1 MRAGACAAQ
10 TLSPEAASVLKHSLS
25 LARRRGHA
33 QLTPLHVAAT
43 LLSSRPSLLKRA
55 CLKSQPHHQPSH
67 PLQSRALELC
77 FNVALNRLPA
87 SPGPL
92 LHAQPA
98 LSNALV
104 AALKRAQAHQRRG
117 SIEQNQQQ
125 PLIAIKVELE
135 QLILSILDDPS
146 VSRVMREA
154 GFSSTSV
161 KNNLEES
168 NSVSSVFQC
177 YNSTPGG
184 IFSTPSSPPTEA
196 HHQREFTLNPN
207 SFRQN
212 PYLFSPQ
219 KKPVSTDGFFL
230 KEDIKVVMEVLLGKK
245 RRNTVIVGD
254 SLSMAEGV
262 VAELM
267 RNLEKGE
274 VPEEL
279 KSVKIIKFQLS
290 SVPLMFMKRDEV
302 DMNVADLKRKV
313 ESLASCG
320 GVIIYIGDLK
330 WTVESAGDDDEISAG
345 KESNVYS
352 PVDYLITE
360 IGKLVSWFNYS
371 SNYMRVWLMATANYQ
386 TYMKCQMRQPPLD
399 VQWAVQA
406 VSVPSGGLGL
416 SLSGRDSRTSFPQS
430 PSQVTDRKLF
440 CLKEDQDVL
449 TCCPDCTSNY
459 EKEAGFKSIH
469 HKSFPINKDE
479 ENGSAHLPYW
489 LKQHSEETL
498 EKEALSELR
507 RKYNKFCQSLHQ
519 QSQNP
524 RNSSSVVGSLG
535 RNYDYTSSY
544 PCRPNKN
551 NIVADSETVSF
562 AYPTVK
568 PNQTVGSLPPWF
580 RRQETCHIEFSFS
593 NSNSKVQTVLEPN
606 LDSLKS
612 MAGKEVKI
620 TLALGNS
627 MYADAS
633 VHDKIGVELFGI
645 FQENVPWQSETIPLI
660 LEALMN
666 SEGTSQD
673 KFLLIQGNDVVGK
686 RRLAAAIAKSMF
698 GSSDLLFCMNM
709 RNDANT
715 VAENREILEKALSD
729 HEKLVV
735 LVEDVDYADPEFAK
749 FLADGFVEAGKQG
762 SLRRHTRDSSQAV
775 FILTMDGDSSYR
787 MARDNVN
794 SVIQMKLLVNESKF
808 VAMMP
813 NVVHKRKAEWDFP
826 IRGKSRRSNE
836 MDEVSSNAVEN
847 SRQLSSNALDLNVKA
862 EDDEAD
868 EGKPGTFSPISSDL
882 TRETT
887 IIEQQSS
894 LSFLKKI
901 KNCFVLNRNSEQDK
915 QAREMFMSKF
925 RRSFQEANIS
935 SFNIDETV
943 LEEVLQGSGSYLN
956 SLFDQWL
963 KDVFE
968 TSLRMIDTG
977 EKEKVSIRLCLGVK
991 GESSCRKDGFMAT
1004 CLPRRIPL
1012 SFIG

>member
-125 PLIAIKVELE
+125 QPLIAIKVELE
-135 QLILSILDDPS
+135 QLIFSILDDPS

-154 GFSSTSV
+154 GFSSISV

-177 YNSTPGG
+177 YNYTPGG
-184 IFSTPSSPPTEA
+184 IFSTPSSPPSTEA
-196 HHQREFTLNPN
+196 HHQREFAINPN
-207 SFRQN
+207 SFWQN
-212 PYLFSPQ
+212 PCLFSPQ
-219 KKPVSTDGFFL
+219 KKPVSSCSTDGFCL
-230 KEDIKVVMEVLLGKK
+230 KEDMKVVLEGFLGNK

-254 SLSMAEGV
+254 SLSMAEGLA
-262 VAELM
+262 AELM

-313 ESLASCG
+313 ASLASCG

-330 WTVESAGDDDEISAG
+330 WTVDQRGGDDGISAG

-352 PVDYLITE
+352 PVDYLISE
-360 IGKLVSWFNYS
+360 IGKLVSWCNYS

-386 TYMKCQMRQPPLD
+386 TYKKCQMRQPPLD
-399 VQWAVQA
+399 VQWALQA

-430 PSQVTDRKLF
+430 PSQVTDKKQF

-449 TCCPDCTSNY
+449 TCCQECITNY
-459 EKEAGFKSIH
+459 EKETGYKSIH
-469 HKSFPINKDE
+469 HNSFPINKDE

-489 LKQHSEETL
+489 LKQHSHETL
-498 EKEALSELR
+498 EKEGLSELR

-519 QSQNP
+519 RSQNP
-524 RNSSSVVGSLG
+524 HNSSSVVSGLG

-544 PCRPNKN
+544 PCRPIKN
-551 NIVADSETVSF
+551 NIIADSETISF
-562 AYPTVK
+562 K
-568 PNQTVGSLPPWF
+568 PNQSFISLPRF

-593 NSNSKVQTVLEPN
+593 NGNSKLQTVEPN

-612 MAGKEVKI
+612 MEGKDVKI

-627 MYADAS
+627 MYADAQI
-633 VHDKIGVELFGI
+633 HDKIGLDKDLFGI
-645 FQENVPWQSETIPLI
+645 FQDNVPWQSETIPLI
-660 LEALMN
+660 LEALMD

-673 KFLLIQGNDVVGK
+673 KFLLIQGNDYVGK
-686 RRLAAAIAKSMF
+686 RRIAAAVAKSMF
-698 GSSDLLFCMNM
+698 GSSDLLFRMNM
-709 RNDANT
+709 RNNANT
-715 VAENREILEKALSD
+715 VAENRGMLEKALRD

-749 FLADGFVEAGKQG
+749 FLADGFLEAGKQG
-762 SLRRHTRDSSQAV
+762 SWRRHTTDSGRAV
-775 FILTMDGDSSYR
+775 FILTMDEDTSYR

-794 SVIQMKLLVNESKF
+794 SVIQMTLLVNASKLAT
-808 VAMMP
+808 VMP
-813 NVVHKRKAEWDFP
+813 NVGHKRKAEWDFP
-826 IRGKSRRSNE
+826 TRGKSRRSNE

-847 SRQLSSNALDLNVKA
+847 RKREFTRQLSSNALDLNVKA

-868 EGKPGTFSPISSDL
+868 DSSDV

-894 LSFLKKI
+894 LMSFLKKI
-901 KNCFVLNRNSEQDK
+901 KNCIVLNRNSEQDK
-915 QAREMFMSKF
+915 QAREMFLSKF

-935 SFNIDETV
+935 SFSIDETV
-943 LEEVLQGSGSYLN
+943 LEEVFQESGLYLN

-968 TSLRMIDTG
+968 TSLRMVDT
-977 EKEKVSIRLCLGVK
+977 EEREKVSIRLCLGGK
-991 GESSCRKDGFMAT
+991 GESSCRKDGFMGT
-1004 CLPRRIPL
+1004 FLPRRIPL

>member
-1 MRAGACAAQ
+1 
-10 TLSPEAASVLKHSLS
+10 
-25 LARRRGHA
+25 
-33 QLTPLHVAAT
+33 
-43 LLSSRPSLLKRA
+43 
-55 CLKSQPHHQPSH
+55 
-67 PLQSRALELC
+67 
-77 FNVALNRLPA
+77 
-87 SPGPL
+87 
-92 LHAQPA
+92 
-98 LSNALV
+98 
-104 AALKRAQAHQRRG
+104 
-117 SIEQNQQQ
+117 
-125 PLIAIKVELE
+125 
-135 QLILSILDDPS
+135 
-146 VSRVMREA
+146 
-154 GFSSTSV
+154 
-161 KNNLEES
+161 
-168 NSVSSVFQC
+168 
-177 YNSTPGG
+177 
-184 IFSTPSSPPTEA
+184 
-196 HHQREFTLNPN
+196 
-207 SFRQN
+207 
-212 PYLFSPQ
+212 
-219 KKPVSTDGFFL
+219 
-230 KEDIKVVMEVLLGKK
+230 
-245 RRNTVIVGD
+245 
-254 SLSMAEGV
+254 MAEGV

-267 RNLEKGE
+267 RNLEEGE

-279 KSVKIIKFQLS
+279 KTVKIIKFQLS

-302 DMNVADLKRKV
+302 DMNVADLKRKM

-330 WTVESAGDDDEISAG
+330 WTVERAGDDDEISAG

-352 PVDYLITE
+352 SVDYLITE

-399 VQWAVQA
+399 VQWALQA

-416 SLSGRDSRTSFPQS
+416 SLRPIK
-430 PSQVTDRKLF
+430 TDQLLLNLKLYNYMAGIQEPASHKVH
-440 CLKEDQDVL
+440 LKLLTESYSVKEDQSSL
-449 TCCPDCTSNY
+449 TCCPDCISNY
-459 EKEAGFKSIH
+459 EKAAGFKSIH
-469 HKSFPINKDE
+469 HKSFPINKVE

-489 LKQHSEETL
+489 LKQHSDETL

-507 RKYNKFCQSLHQ
+507 RKYNKFCRSLHQ

-524 RNSSSVVGSLG
+524 RNSSSVVGGLG
-535 RNYDYTSSY
+535 RNYDYTTSFS
-544 PCRPNKN
+544 CRPNKN
-551 NIVADSETVSF
+551 NNVADSETVSF

-568 PNQTVGSLPPWF
+568 PNQTVGSLPRF

-593 NSNSKVQTVLEPN
+593 NVNSKLQTVEPN

-612 MAGKEVKI
+612 MAGTEVKI

-627 MYADAS
+627 MYTDAR
-633 VHDKIGVELFGI
+633 VENKIGVDKDLLGI

-660 LEALMN
+660 LEALMD

-686 RRLAAAIAKSMF
+686 QRIAAAVAKSVF

-715 VAENREILEKALSD
+715 VAENREMLEKALRD

-749 FLADGFVEAGKQG
+749 FLADGFLEAGKQG
-762 SLRRHTRDSSQAV
+762 SWRRHTRDSSQAV
-775 FILTMDGDSSYR
+775 FILTMDGDTSYR
-787 MARDNVN
+787 MARDN
-794 SVIQMKLLVNESKF
+794 
-808 VAMMP
+808 
-813 NVVHKRKAEWDFP
+813 
-826 IRGKSRRSNE
+826 GKSRRSNE

-847 SRQLSSNALDLNVKA
+847 TRQLSSNALDLNVKA
-862 EDDEAD
+862 EDDEVD

-887 IIEQQSS
+887 IIEPQNS

-925 RRSFQEANIS
+925 RRCFQEANIS
-935 SFNIDETV
+935 SFIIDEKV
-943 LEEVLQGSGSYLN
+943 LEEVFQGPGLYLN

-977 EKEKVSIRLCLGVK
+977 EKEKVSVRLCLGGK
-991 GESSCRKDGFMAT
+991 GESSCPKDGFMGT

>member
-207 SFRQN
+207 SLWQN

-330 WTVESAGDDDEISAG
+330 WTVERAGDDDEISAG
-345 KESNVYS
+345 KESNVHS
-352 PVDYLITE
+352 PIDYLITE

-459 EKEAGFKSIH
+459 ENEAGFKSIH

-498 EKEALSELR
+498 AKEALSELR

-544 PCRPNKN
+544 SCRPNKN

-568 PNQTVGSLPPWF
+568 PNQTVGSLPWF

-593 NSNSKVQTVLEPN
+593 NGNSKVQTVLEPN

-715 VAENREILEKALSD
+715 VAENREMLEKALSD

-762 SLRRHTRDSSQAV
+762 SSRRHTRDSSQAV
-775 FILTMDGDSSYR
+775 FILTMDGDTSYR

-813 NVVHKRKAEWDFP
+813 NVVDKRKAEWDFP

-901 KNCFVLNRNSEQDK
+901 KNCFVLNKNSEQDK

-925 RRSFQEANIS
+925 RRSFQVANIS
-935 SFNIDETV
+935 SFNIEETL

-991 GESSCRKDGFMAT
+991 GESSCRKDGFMGT
-1004 CLPRRIPL
+1004 CLPEESHFL
-1012 SFIG
+1012 S

>member
-184 IFSTPSSPPTEA
+184 IFSTPSSSPTEA
-196 HHQREFTLNPN
+196 HHQREFTINPN
-207 SFRQN
+207 SFWQN
-212 PYLFSPQ
+212 PHLFSPQ
-219 KKPVSTDGFFL
+219 KKPVSTDEFFL
-230 KEDIKVVMEVLLGKK
+230 KEDIKVVLEVLLGKK
-245 RRNTVIVGD
+245 RKNTVIVGD
-254 SLSMAEGV
+254 SLSMAEVV

-274 VPEEL
+274 VPDEL
-279 KSVKIIKFQLS
+279 KSVKIVKFQLS

-313 ESLASCG
+313 ESLTSCG

-330 WTVESAGDDDEISAG
+330 WTVERVGDDDEISAG
-345 KESNVYS
+345 NESNVYS
-352 PVDYLITE
+352 RVDYLIAE

-371 SNYMRVWLMATANYQ
+371 SSYMRVWLMATANYR

-399 VQWAVQA
+399 VQWALQA

-449 TCCPDCTSNY
+449 TCCPDCKSNY
-459 EKEAGFKSIH
+459 EKEASFKSIH

-479 ENGSAHLPYW
+479 ENGSAHFPYL
-489 LKQHSEETL
+489 LKQHSDEAVEE
-498 EKEALSELR
+498 EALSELR
-507 RKYNKFCQSLHQ
+507 EKYNKFCQSLHQ
-519 QSQNP
+519 HSQNL
-524 RNSSSVVGSLG
+524 RNSSSVVCGLG

-544 PCRPNKN
+544 SCGPNKN
-551 NIVADSETVSF
+551 NILANSETVSF
-562 AYPTVK
+562 AYPTMK
-568 PNQTVGSLPPWF
+568 PNQTIGSLPRF
-580 RRQETCHIEFSFS
+580 RRKETCHIEFSFS
-593 NSNSKVQTVLEPN
+593 NGNSKLQTVEPN
-606 LDSLKS
+606 LDS
-612 MAGKEVKI
+612 EVKI

-627 MYADAS
+627 IYADARA
-633 VHDKIGVELFGI
+633 HDKIGVDKDLLGI

-660 LEALMN
+660 LEALMD

-673 KFLLIQGNDVVGK
+673 KFLLIQGKDVVGK
-686 RRLAAAIAKSMF
+686 QRIAAAVAKSMF

-709 RNDANT
+709 RSDANT
-715 VAENREILEKALSD
+715 VAENREILEKALRD

-735 LVEDVDYADPEFAK
+735 LVEDVDYADPEFSK
-749 FLADGFVEAGKQG
+749 FLADAFLEAGKQG
-762 SLRRHTRDSSQAV
+762 SWRRHTRDSSQAV
-775 FILTMDGDSSYR
+775 FILTMDGDSGYC

-808 VAMMP
+808 VAVMP

-847 SRQLSSNALDLNVKA
+847 ARQLSSNALDLNVKA

-868 EGKPGTFSPISSDL
+868 EGKLGTFSPISSDL

-943 LEEVLQGSGSYLN
+943 LEEVFQGSGFYLN

-977 EKEKVSIRLCLGVK
+977 EKEKVSIRPCLGWK
-991 GESSCRKDGFMAT
+991 GESSCPKDGFMGT